1 MMPERMAKAINDQ
14 INAEFYS
21 AHLYLS
27 MAAYFEDN
35 TLPGFANWMR
45 VQFLEEEFH
54 AMKFLDHMVERD
66 ARVVLKE
73 IAAPETEWDSP
84 LAAFKAAYEHEL
96 KVTGMINNL
105 VKIAIEENDFASQQF
120 LQWYV
125 TEQVEE
131 ESNTST
137 VRDKI
142 KMVQDM
148 PGGLYMLDQ
157 ELATRV
163 FTPPAATGAAG
174 AP

>member
-1 MMPERMAKAINDQ
+1 MTQRMADAINEQ
-14 INAEFYS
+14 INKEFYS

-27 MAAYFEDN
+27 MAAQFEEMN
-35 TLPGFANWMR
+35 LPGFANWMR
-45 VQFLEEEFH
+45 VQFQEEEFH
-54 AMKFLDHMVERD
+54 AMKFLDHLVERGMRVELKQID
-66 ARVVLKE
+66 APPKE
-73 IAAPETEWDSP
+73 WAAAHDIFAE
-84 LAAFKAAYEHEL
+84 AYEHET

-105 VKIAIEENDFASQQF
+105 VKIAMEENDFASNQF

-125 TEQVEE
+125 AEQVEE
-131 ESNTST
+131 EDNTST

-142 KMVQDM
+142 RMVQDM

-163 FTPPAATGAAG
+163 FTPPAAGGAG

>member
-1 MMPERMAKAINDQ
+1 MMPDRMAKAINDQ

-45 VQFLEEEFH
+45 VQFQEEEFH
-54 AMKFLDHMVERD
+54 AMKFLDHMVERG
-66 ARVVLKE
+66 ARVNLKE
-73 IAAPETEWDSP
+73 IAAPGTDWDSP
-84 LAAFKAAYEHEL
+84 LAAFQAVYEHEQ

-105 VKIAIEENDFASQQF
+105 VKIAMEENDYASHQF
-120 LQWYV
+120 MQWFV
-125 TEQVEE
+125 EEQVEE
-131 ESNTST
+131 EDSTST
-137 VRDKI
+137 IRDKI

-157 ELATRV
+157 ELAARV
-163 FTPPAATGAAG
+163 YTPPPQTGAA
-174 AP
+174 